1 LENTDVQ
8 EVKRHIRVYLYTFSA
23 LAVLTVVTV
32 AAASLNVAVGTGIFI
47 AMVIATVK
55 GTLVAGNFMHLF
67 SEKKLVYLVLIIT
80 VFLFFAMLIIILST
94 INDQVISV
102 S

>member
-55 GTLVAGNFMHLF
+55 GNFGSGELYA
-67 SEKKLVYLVLIIT
+67 S
-80 VFLFFAMLIIILST
+80 FF
-94 INDQVISV
+94 
-102 S
+102 